1 MQIKTKVSKV
11 VLGFAL
17 TLLSASCVPFLAAPA
32 AGIIKTTNGGTDWQA
47 INTLKDQSGDLGGVS
62 VSVLAFDPTNAD
74 RVFMSSYTGG
84 MFRSEDSGE
93 SWERILSRIQV
104 YDFAISPDN
113 SDVLYASGIFDNNGR
128 ALVTKDG
135 GKSWVEIY
143 KEASTENAVRAIAV
157 NPANPQE
164 VVIGMSSGN
173 IIKSIDGGTNWKLM
187 NNFEDRVNRIRFQNG
202 NLYVLLR
209 TKGLFVSSDVG
220 QTFAPSLTA
229 SIGGSS
235 SSVAGSFSGFSIG
248 SFSQFAVASDSN
260 IIYVTTESGL
270 FKTTSGGTQ
279 WQRVAVPVKND
290 EVAFRAVAIA
300 PSNDSIV
307 YTAAGTTV
315 YKSDDSAQTFQTQ
328 GVVGTGF
335 VNFILVHPTFSQI
348 AYAGIF
354 AD

>member
-11 VLGFAL
+11 VVGLAIS
-17 TLLSASCVPFLAAPA
+17 LLSASCVPFLDTPV
-32 AGIIKTTNGGTDWQA
+32 AGVIKTTNGGTDWQS
-47 INTLKDQSGDLGGVS
+47 INALKDQSGDLGGVS
-62 VSVLAFDPTNAD
+62 VSVLGFDPRNAE

-84 MFRSEDSGE
+84 MFRSDDSGE
-93 SWERILSRIQV
+93 TWERILSRIQV

-113 SDVLYASGIFDNNGR
+113 SDVMYASGIFDNNGR

-143 KEASTENAVRAIAV
+143 KEASNENAVRAIAV
-157 NPANPQE
+157 NPSNPQE

-173 IIKSIDGGTNWKLM
+173 IIKSIDGGTNWQLLS
-187 NNFEDRVNRIRFQNG
+187 NFEDRVNRIRFQNG

-220 QTFAPSLTA
+220 QTFSPSLTA
-229 SIGGSS
+229 TIGGSNS
-235 SSVAGSFSGFSIG
+235 SGSFSGFSVG
-248 SFSQFAVASDSN
+248 SFSQFAVAGDSN

-279 WQRVAVPVKND
+279 WQRVAVPVKTD
-290 EVAFRAVAIA
+290 EVAFRAVAVA

-307 YTAAGTTV
+307 YTAAGTTI
-315 YKSDDSAQTFQTQ
+315 YRSDDSAQTFQTQ

>member
-1 MQIKTKVSKV
+1 MQIKTKLQKIVIVSSI
-11 VLGFAL
+11 
-17 TLLSASCVPFLAAPA
+17 LLMSASCLPFLASPA
-32 AGIIKTTNGGTDWQA
+32 AGIIKTTNGGKDWQG
-47 INTLKDQSGDLGGVS
+47 INTLKDQTGDLGGVS
-62 VSVLAFDPTNAD
+62 VSVLAFDPRNAE

-84 MFRSEDSGE
+84 MFRSENSGE
-93 SWERILSRIQV
+93 SWESILSRIQV

-113 SDVLYASGIFDNNGR
+113 SDVMYASGIFDNNGR

-143 KEASTENAVRAIAV
+143 KEASTENAVRAIAI
-157 NPANPQE
+157 NPSNSQE
-164 VVIGMSSGN
+164 IVIGMSSGN
-173 IIKSIDGGTNWKLM
+173 IIKSIDGGTNWKLLF
-187 NNFEDRVNRIRFQNG
+187 NFEDRVNRIRFQNG

-209 TKGLFVSSDVG
+209 TKGLFVSTDVG
-220 QTFAPSLTA
+220 QTFSPSLTA
-229 SIGGSS
+229 SINGSTS
-235 SSVAGSFSGFSIG
+235 SITDSFSGFSVG
-248 SFSQFAVASDSN
+248 SFSQFAVAGDSN

-279 WQRVAVPVKND
+279 WQRVAVPVKNN
-290 EVAFRAVAIA
+290 EVAFRAVAVA

-315 YKSDDSAQTFQTQ
+315 FKSDDGAQTFQTQ
-328 GVVGTGF
+328 GVVGVGF
-335 VNFILVHPTFSQI
+335 VNYILVHPTFSQI